1 MERERIHR
9 HDEREDDHGVIDDNL
24 PLSEQF
30 RIIAK
35 KWVDQDA
42 AASML
47 EETKSAVLSKLMM
60 RTGETAV
67 SKAEMIVKA
76 SPDWM
81 DHVTQMVKTR
91 EKASLLKVQLEYIR
105 MKFSEWQSFEATKR
119 AEMKL

>member
-1 MERERIHR
+1 MVIGVPSEVKPDEYRVGMRPVGAEVLVREGHTVLVQAGAGTGSGFT
-9 HDEREDDHGVIDDNL
+9 DE
-24 PLSEQF
+24 QYT
-30 RIIAK
+30 
-35 KWVDQDA
+35 A
-42 AASML
+42 AGA
-47 EETKSAVLSKLMM
+47 TIVK
-60 RTGETAV
+60 TAQEV
-67 SKAEMIVKA
+67 WAKAEMIVKA